1 MTIDPYQQTV
11 THQPTAIYPSASI
24 ELYGQAQPA
33 VWVPSHSD
41 PNVMV
46 PVAKQYVLPMQPA
59 EPRDLTPQPL
69 FDPRAQIIAASGV
82 FAAGTGWGV
91 AQVVSSLAAAA
102 GSGFLMWL
110 AIGIV
115 AAKVTGGSGY
125 TTNITKTVHNH
136 NKWFGRSNTSV

>member
-11 THQPTAIYPSASI
+11 TRQPTALYPASAPV
-24 ELYGQAQPA
+24 ELYDQAQPA
-33 VWVPSHSD
+33 VWVPSATD

-46 PVAKQYVLPMQPA
+46 SVPKHYLLPTQPT

-69 FDPRAQIIAASGV
+69 FDPRAQIIAASGI

-91 AQVVSSLAAAA
+91 AQVVSSLAAA
-102 GSGFLMWL
+102 GSGVLMWI
-110 AIGIV
+110 AIAVV
-115 AAKVTGGSGY
+115 AAKVTGGGD

-136 NKWFGRSNTSV
+136 NRWFGRSNTSV